1 MIMAKLKVTL
11 LKSTNNVRKNQYATV
26 KALGLNKIG
35 QTAEVEDNAATRGMV
50 KTVAHLVRC
59 EEA

>member
-1 MIMAKLKVTL
+1 MAKLKVTL

-35 QTAEVEDNAATRGMV
+35 QTTEVQDNAATRGMI

>member
-1 MIMAKLKVTL
+1 MAKLKVTL